1 MMAKN
6 GKRKAVAETAT
17 SASPKRNKSTS
28 GTKKAVKLNELD
40 WQKVEFDGQLDDY
53 EGFFGLEEIDD
64 IEVVKEGERFTFKT
78 IAEEGDEDVAMAD
91 AEASDE
97 AAEDDNASWN
107 GFSDDE
113 MEAQEADIEDEEI
126 QAPRERKVI
135 LGGSE
140 FQHLDEVE
148 LGDEG
153 EDEDEEE
160 NKKMYDWQ
168 PLGLSS
174 NLQGALAGLKFFK
187 PTPIQ
192 ISAIP
197 LILQGRDVVAKAE
210 TGSGKT
216 LAFGIPIIETFAQQ
230 HEKSKET
237 WALILSPTRELAH
250 QIGQHL
256 QVLCDNGTFE
266 KPRIAIV
273 TGGMAVQKQERQL
286 AKADIVVATP
296 GRLNDVLNSGNK
308 DILQRLKNVKYL
320 IMDEADRLIGGSRI
334 FNEFPEMEQI
344 LVALNRV
351 NDDDRKAVKRQTLF
365 FSATFDRVLSI
376 ALGHNKFHQIS
387 AKRYEEQTVDWLSS
401 NFEFSDSAGLE
412 WVDVNKH
419 SRLAKGVSEGLV
431 ECGNM
436 EKDLYLY
443 AIMMLH
449 PRTRTLVFLNSISAV
464 KRVTPFLQ
472 NLNLP
477 AQALHSNMV
486 QKARMKAVE
495 KFSSTTSSILIATDI
510 AARGLDI
517 AGVQLI
523 VHYHLPRTAEM
534 YVHRSGRTA
543 RAQTAGSSIIICSPD
558 EMGGFKR
565 LIGKIHEMD
574 ESRKRPVQV
583 IDIDRRVVSR
593 LKPRSTLAKKLADVT
608 LAKEKSNSED
618 QFLREAAEELGVDY
632 DSEELENG
640 GGGKRGRGNARKK
653 QEREDKQISK
663 EQVSAWR
670 GDLKRLLAERVNVGV
685 SERYLAQ
692 GVIDIDS
699 LLRGEKGEFLGSARG
714 IDLTL

>member
-1 MMAKN
+1 MAKN
-6 GKRKAVAETAT
+6 GKRKAVPDTAT
-17 SASPKRNKSTS
+17 SASPKRNKSGS
-28 GTKKAVKLNELD
+28 GTKKAVKLNELK

-64 IEVVKEGERFTFKT
+64 VEVVKEGERFTFKT
-78 IAEEGDEDVAMAD
+78 TVEGDEEDVAMEDAGASDD
-91 AEASDE
+91 AEE
-97 AAEDDNASWN
+97 NDDTSWN

-113 MEAQEADIEDEEI
+113 MKEDNHEKHADDTK
-126 QAPRERKVI
+126 APHENKVV

-140 FQHLDEVE
+140 FKHLDEVE
-148 LGDEG
+148 LGDDG

-192 ISAIP
+192 TSAIP
-197 LILQGRDVVAKAE
+197 LILQGSDVVAKAE

-216 LAFGIPIIETFAQQ
+216 LAFGIPIIETFVQQ
-230 HEKSKET
+230 HEKPKGA

-256 QVLCDNGTFE
+256 LALCECGTFD

-273 TGGMAVQKQERQL
+273 TGGLAVQKQERQL

-296 GRLNDVLNSGNK
+296 GRLNDVLNSGHK
-308 DILQRLKNVKYL
+308 DILDRLKHVKFL
-320 IMDEADRLIGGSRI
+320 VMDEADRLIGGSRI

-344 LVALNRV
+344 LLALNRV
-351 NDDDRKAVKRQTLF
+351 EDDDKKLVTRQTLF

-387 AKRYEEQTVDWLSS
+387 AKRYEEQTLEWLSS
-401 NFEFSDSAGLE
+401 NFEFSDSSGLK
-412 WVDVNKH
+412 WVDVNQN
-419 SRLAKGVSEGLV
+419 SRLAKGIFEGLV

-436 EKDLYLY
+436 EKDLFLY

-486 QKARMKAVE
+486 QKARLKAVE
-495 KFSSTTSSILIATDI
+495 KFSSADSSILIATDI

-543 RAQTAGSSIIICSPD
+543 RAQTAGTSIIICSPD

-574 ESRKRPVQV
+574 NNRKRPVQV

-593 LKPRSTLAKKLADVT
+593 LKPRANLAKKLADVT
-608 LAKEKSNSED
+608 LAKEKNGSED
-618 QFLREAAEELGVDY
+618 QFLREAAEELGVEY
-632 DSEELENG
+632 DSEELDNG

-653 QEREDKQISK
+653 QERQDKQVSK

-670 GDLKRLLAERVNVGV
+670 GDLKRLLAERINVGV

-692 GVIDIDS
+692 GVIDVDS
-699 LLRGEKGEFLGSARG
+699 LLRGDKGEFLGAARS
-714 IDLTL
+714 IDLVI